1 MSVWRIADRVTFPM
15 KNSDPLRDRRSLDE
29 LTAGVDL
36 LAQLRRH
43 RFRRLALV
51 VPDGHTLLW
60 FDVFPQAGALVL
72 VCQDTPLWV
81 CRWQLVDRV
90 AVIHDFRAFWYTHQR
105 DLAHLPLEAI
115 FWLSGR
121 YLVKWTASGGGHFWR
136 RCLREARARGLPV
149 SAGAIGQH

>member
-1 MSVWRIADRVTFPM
+1 MT
-15 KNSDPLRDRRSLDE
+15 RRQITD

-43 RFRRLALV
+43 RFRRLDIT
-51 VPDGHTLLW
+51 VPDNHQLVW
-60 FDVFPQAGALVL
+60 FDVFPLAGALAL
-72 VCQDTPLWV
+72 VHQDTPLWV

-90 AVIHDFRAFWYTHQR
+90 AVIHDWQAFWYTHQQ

-121 YLVKWTASGGGHFWR
+121 YLVKWAAPSGEHFWR
-136 RCLREARARGLPV
+136 RCLREAHARGLSV
-149 SAGAIGQH
+149 NARAISQP